1 MTNKKY
7 HTISEVSKAL
17 GVKEPAL
24 RSLDHLFNG
33 RLTVIRGR
41 RYYRDGDIET
51 IKNALQSTNKLM
63 SVVTGANS
71 IDDLMNSML
80 ALRARLISA
89 L

>member
-7 HTISEVSKAL
+7 HTISEVSKTL
-17 GVKEPAL
+17 GVKEHTL
-24 RSLDHLFNG
+24 RSLDYLFCG

-51 IKNALQSTNKLM
+51 IKNALQPTNKVM

-71 IDDLMNSML
+71 MDDLMNSML